1 MKKIFIALAMILVFN
16 GSASA
21 ETYSVD
27 PAASGVKWQ
36 ASKVTGKHDGR
47 INISSGVIVF
57 EEGVFTGGDAVVDVT
72 SLVVDDIL
80 DAENNAKLTRHL
92 KSDDFFDAAN
102 HPQASIKVT
111 SAEPSAGDVYNVTAD
126 VTIKGIT
133 KSVTFPATIRKT
145 EKGVEASAA
154 ITLDRTDF
162 DIRYGSGK
170 FFENLGDRMIH
181 DTFTLSVSI
190 SAA

>member
-1 MKKIFIALAMILVFN
+1 MKKIFPALALTLIFN
-16 GSASA
+16 GSVFA
-21 ETYSVD
+21 ETYTVD
-27 PAASGVKWQ
+27 PAASEVKWQ

-47 INISSGVIVF
+47 LNVSSGVIVF
-57 EEGVFTGGDAVVDVT
+57 EEGVFTGGDAVVDVA
-72 SLVVDDIL
+72 SLVVDDIV
-80 DAENNAKLTRHL
+80 DAENNAKLTGHL
-92 KSDDFFDAAN
+92 KSDDFFDTEN
-102 HPQASIKVT
+102 HPQAVIKIT
-111 SAEPSAGDVYNVTAD
+111 GAEFEADDVYHVTAD

-133 KSVTFPATIRKT
+133 KSVAFPATVAKT
-145 EKGVEASAA
+145 ETGVQASAV